1 MLPEWVLRAGL
12 ALVLIGLGW
21 AGYQLVNCLIL
32 KNTGQKSR
40 HLPGLHPGTAAIV
53 YFTTPDCAACKAVQ
67 RPALARLQQMVGDR
81 LQVIEVNAYEKPEL
95 AKEWGVLSVPTTFIL
110 DRKGAA
116 RQVNHGV
123 MRAEK
128 LLEQLAFVQ

>member
-1 MLPEWVLRAGL
+1 MLPEWILRAGL
-12 ALVLIGLGW
+12 ALVLIGVGW
-21 AGYQLVNCLIL
+21 AGYQLLNRLIL
-32 KNTGQKSR
+32 KNAGQKSR
-40 HLPGLHPGTAAIV
+40 QLPGLHSGTAAIV

-67 RPALARLQQMVGDR
+67 RPALARLQQMIGDR

-95 AKEWGVLSVPTTFIL
+95 AKAWGVLSVPTTFIL
-110 DRKGAA
+110 DAKGAP

-128 LLEQLAFVQ
+128 LFEQLAAVQ